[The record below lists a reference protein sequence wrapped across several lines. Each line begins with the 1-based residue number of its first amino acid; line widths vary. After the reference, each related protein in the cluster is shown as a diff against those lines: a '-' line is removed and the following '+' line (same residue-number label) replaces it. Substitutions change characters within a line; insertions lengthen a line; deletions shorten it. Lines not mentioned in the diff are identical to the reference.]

1 MAFGEFGLMAL
12 EPGLIR
18 ARQIEAGR
26 VTAAHFMGKGGRFW
40 IRIFPHKPV
49 SRKPAETRMGK
60 GKGEP
65 EFYAAVVKPGQIM
78 FEVGGVDENF
88 AKQCMN
94 LIAHKMPLRTKMVTR
109 RHTL

>member
-1 MAFGEFGLMAL
+1 MAL
-12 EPGLIR
+12 EAAQIR

-65 EFYAAVVKPGQIM
+65 EFYAAEVKPGQVM

-88 AKQCMN
+88 AKRCFN
-94 LIAHKMPLRTKMVTR
+94 LIAHKMPIRTKFVAR
-109 RHTL
+109 RHSL